1 MASSSPTEQSARD
14 VAERWFSALTSGDIQ
29 TALTLL
35 ADDVEWIN
43 YKAIAGY
50 NDEMPWIGTRHGPA
64 EVLASFQT
72 FISVCDPQSERLLK
86 LAVDGEEAAGVIAE
100 KGIIRATGLA
110 YEIEFIQWLT
120 IRDGK
125 IVRWK
130 SYTDPSS
137 IERAILGGNAA
148 GLTGADLQTPKTYER
163 ITAWLDAMKRG
174 DGAVIMAG
182 LADDVEFITPEE
194 QDDLIIP
201 YVGTKVGK
209 DNVAAAFALRATIID
224 TVSAEVSDVSAQ
236 GNMAWAFVT
245 TRERHLP
252 TGREFTIETAHQFV
266 LGEDGRI
273 KRWRSFFDPNPE
285 VDILKD
291 ALDAADAQHTPAA

>member
-1 MASSSPTEQSARD
+1 MASSPTEHSTRD
-14 VAERWFSALTSGDIQ
+14 VAERWFAALTGGDIQ

-43 YKAIAGY
+43 YKAVPGY

-72 FISVCDPQSERLLK
+72 FIGVCDPQDERLMK
-86 LAVDGEEAAGVIAE
+86 LAVDGDEAAGVIAE
-100 KGIIRATGLA
+100 KGIVRATGLA

-120 IRDGK
+120 VRDGK

-137 IERAILGGNAA
+137 IERAILGGSTV
-148 GLTGADLQTPKTYER
+148 GLPGADLLTPKTYER

-174 DGAVIMAG
+174 DGAAVMAG

-209 DNVAAAFALRATIID
+209 DEVGAAFALRATLIE
-224 TVSAEVSDVSAQ
+224 TVSAEIADVSAQ
-236 GNMAWAFVT
+236 GSMAWAFVT
-245 TRERHLP
+245 TRERHMP
-252 TGREFTIETAHQFV
+252 TGREFTIETAHQFK
-266 LGEDGRI
+266 LDDDGRI
-273 KRWRSFFDPNPE
+273 KRWRAFFDPNPE
-285 VDILKD
+285 VDVLRD
-291 ALDAADAQHTPAA
+291 ALDAADAQQAPAA